1 MIGRRSHVPSSVHH
15 SHHDSNDSNDV
26 QFSDVEDDVESQ
38 MRTRGKMLKKSFAIS
53 PPGRQALCPFNSGR
67 FASSR
72 SRLCFRQGDAID
84 AIFETENCIFIRTPN
99 TTCLL
104 GVKEPSFDAHRW
116 LRMSISPTT
125 PLDHH
130 SIFFLKLSVYPGLK
144 VEK

>member
-1 MIGRRSHVPSSVHH
+1 
-15 SHHDSNDSNDV
+15 
-26 QFSDVEDDVESQ
+26 
-38 MRTRGKMLKKSFAIS
+38 MLIKSFAIS
-53 PPGRQALCPFNSGR
+53 PLGRQALCSFNSGR

-72 SRLCFRQGDAID
+72 SRLCFRQGDALD

-130 SIFFLKLSVYPGLK
+130 SIFFLKLPVYPGVK
-144 VEK
+144 VEKHNKAQRKQTRLDRSRKTTSGRRESYPKSSTLGRG

>member
-1 MIGRRSHVPSSVHH
+1 
-15 SHHDSNDSNDV
+15 
-26 QFSDVEDDVESQ
+26 
-38 MRTRGKMLKKSFAIS
+38 MLIKSFAIS
-53 PPGRQALCPFNSGR
+53 PLGRQALCSFNSGR

-104 GVKEPSFDAHRW
+104 GVKELSFDAHRW

-130 SIFFLKLSVYPGLK
+130 SIFFLKLSVYPGVK
-144 VEK
+144 VEKHNKAQWKQTRLDRSRKTTSGRRESYPKSSTLGRG

>member
-1 MIGRRSHVPSSVHH
+1 
-15 SHHDSNDSNDV
+15 
-26 QFSDVEDDVESQ
+26 
-38 MRTRGKMLKKSFAIS
+38 MLIKSFAIS
-53 PPGRQALCPFNSGR
+53 PLGRQALCSFNSGR

-72 SRLCFRQGDAID
+72 SRLCFRQGDALD

-130 SIFFLKLSVYPGLK
+130 SIFFLKLSVYPGVK
-144 VEK
+144 VEKHNKAQWKQTRLDRSRKTTSGRRESYPKSSTLGRG

>member
-1 MIGRRSHVPSSVHH
+1 
-15 SHHDSNDSNDV
+15 
-26 QFSDVEDDVESQ
+26 
-38 MRTRGKMLKKSFAIS
+38 MLIKSFAIS
-53 PPGRQALCPFNSGR
+53 PLGRQALCSFNSGR

-72 SRLCFRQGDAID
+72 SRLCFRQGDALD

-130 SIFFLKLSVYPGLK
+130 SIFFLKLSVYPGVK
-144 VEK
+144 VEKHNKAQRKQTRLDRSRKTTSGRHESYPKSSTLGRG

>member
-1 MIGRRSHVPSSVHH
+1 
-15 SHHDSNDSNDV
+15 
-26 QFSDVEDDVESQ
+26 
-38 MRTRGKMLKKSFAIS
+38 MLIKSFAIS
-53 PPGRQALCPFNSGR
+53 PLGRQALCSFNSGR

-72 SRLCFRQGDAID
+72 SRLCFRQGDALD
-84 AIFETENCIFIRTPN
+84 AIFETENCIFNRTPN

-130 SIFFLKLSVYPGLK
+130 SIFFLKLSVYPGVK
-144 VEK
+144 VEKHNKAQRKQTRLDRPRKTTSGRHESYPKSSTLGRG